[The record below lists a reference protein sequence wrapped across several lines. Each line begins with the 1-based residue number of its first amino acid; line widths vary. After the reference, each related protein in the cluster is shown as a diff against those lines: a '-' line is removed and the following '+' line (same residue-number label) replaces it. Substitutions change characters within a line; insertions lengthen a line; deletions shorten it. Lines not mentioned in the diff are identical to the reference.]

1 VSPILGI
8 IASQNYVRIPPTSYE
23 SIQTVSVGAGGSSAI
38 TFSSIPQTFKHL
50 QIRFIARSGTGQ
62 TQDIIGLRINTDTTT
77 SNYVSHR
84 IAADGT
90 NKVSAAQAS
99 GSYSSSWSGYATG
112 SDAAASMFGAG
123 VIDLLDYTST
133 NKNKVGRTLSGDSQN
148 NTTDSQIIFGST
160 LYLSTNAISTIT
172 LVSIFTTGFVQN
184 SHFALYGIQG

>member
-1 VSPILGI
+1 MPILGI
-8 IASQNYVRIPPTSYE
+8 IASQISGHLVSPGFN
-23 SIQTVSVGAGGSSAI
+23 SIQTVSVGVGGQSSI
-38 TFSSIPQTFKHL
+38 VFSSIPQTYKHL
-50 QIRFIARSGTGQ
+50 QIRYIARSGTGQ

-90 NKVSAAQAS
+90 NRVGAAQAA

-133 NKNKVGRTLSGDSQN
+133 VKNKVGRTLSGDSQN
-148 NTTDSQIIFGST
+148 NTTDNQIIFGST